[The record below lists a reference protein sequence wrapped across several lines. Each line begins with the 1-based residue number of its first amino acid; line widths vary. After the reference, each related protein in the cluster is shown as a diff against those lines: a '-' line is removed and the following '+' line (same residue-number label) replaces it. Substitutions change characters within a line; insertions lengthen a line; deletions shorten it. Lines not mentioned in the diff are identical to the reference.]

1 MKTLVVNGVP
11 YDFPE
16 QGETPTWG
24 EQTTAWATAVT
35 DTLGGVVGQYDVL
48 NQIFLLS
55 NSSTAF
61 FDINNFSLDP
71 ALVQG
76 AIVDYSIRRLTA
88 TTGVAEAGTM
98 YLSYNPFGAPN
109 QKWEV
114 AQTFAGDARCTFNVT
129 DAGQAQIKV
138 DDLLAGTGF
147 SGRLRFTVRAL
158 EV

>member
-11 YDFPE
+11 YEFPE

-24 EQTTAWATAVT
+24 KEVTDWAEAVT
-35 DTLGGVVGQYDVL
+35 NTLSGVVGQYDVL

-61 FDINNFSLDP
+61 FDINNFALDP

-88 TTGVAEAGTM
+88 TTGAAEAGTL
-98 YLSYNPFGAPN
+98 YLSYNPFNAVGE
-109 QKWEV
+109 KWEI
-114 AQTFAGDARCTFNVT
+114 AQSFAGEARCTFNVT

-138 DDLLAGTGF
+138 DDLLPGTGF
-147 SGRLRFTVRAL
+147 TGRLRFTVRAL